1 MAVISFIAGCLF
13 WISHA
18 KLDRE
23 EDELNNLPTGFVGN
37 KQQLE
42 ASSRRGSLK
51 EIAEAGS
58 VRGEKDVEML
68 KTS

>member
-1 MAVISFIAGCLF
+1 MAVISFVAGCLF

-23 EDELNNLPTGFVGN
+23 EDELNNLPQGFVGN
-37 KQQLE
+37 KRQLE
-42 ASSRRGSLK
+42 TASRRGSLK
-51 EIAEAGS
+51 EIAEAGQTH
-58 VRGEKDVEML
+58 GEKDVEML